1 MSKYVWCI
9 AMAIL
14 SVPPWLPNVSLGQ
27 VDRSSTVSL
36 HEDLIAARHLIKRGD
51 TADAVTKV
59 RAFLSTD
66 GARDPIQRQAAL
78 RALLAAYEQLGATQE
93 IVDTVQESDDS
104 LSDQSFRA
112 LVRSRAVACLIRLK
126 QYDKAVSLG
135 QAGVEAYAGDADAAT
150 LLVSPVQEA
159 LYRSGHTSKAI
170 DYGRSVVK
178 DFPGNVAVARAA
190 SRSLA
195 DILFARGLYDGAY
208 EAYRVVTELVPEAL
222 STNTHY
228 RVQYAICAAH
238 HSKEEIR
245 LTAIP
250 ILEKVIRDEPEF
262 RNRVFVYH
270 TLGRLYKA
278 FGDLQRA
285 RAYLTLVAEGDH
297 EREAAKAL
305 ALDARG
311 QIRMIDGLSPVEQP
325 LSRHAEELLEET
337 IEETVEALEAEG
349 QSPGIPREG
358 ASLVIA
364 TEQEQQSALV
374 SQGPDM
380 WSDRSDSADNSW
392 ASWSLWLSVGCCAAG
407 GIGIV
412 AVTILGSRRRRN
424 KGLAQSGIRSDAPAK
439 PPAETGS

>member
-1 MSKYVWCI
+1 MS
-9 AMAIL
+9 
-14 SVPPWLPNVSLGQ
+14 P
-27 VDRSSTVSL
+27 
-36 HEDLIAARHLIKRGD
+36 
-51 TADAVTKV
+51 
-59 RAFLSTD
+59 
-66 GARDPIQRQAAL
+66 
-78 RALLAAYEQLGATQE
+78 
-93 IVDTVQESDDS
+93 
-104 LSDQSFRA
+104 
-112 LVRSRAVACLIRLK
+112 
-126 QYDKAVSLG
+126 
-135 QAGVEAYAGDADAAT
+135 
-150 LLVSPVQEA
+150 
-159 LYRSGHTSKAI
+159 
-170 DYGRSVVK
+170 
-178 DFPGNVAVARAA
+178 
-190 SRSLA
+190 
-195 DILFARGLYDGAY
+195 DI
-208 EAYRVVTELVPEAL
+208 
-222 STNTHY
+222 
-228 RVQYAICAAH
+228 
-238 HSKEEIR
+238 
-245 LTAIP
+245 
-250 ILEKVIRDEPEF
+250 
-262 RNRVFVYH
+262 
-270 TLGRLYKA
+270 
-278 FGDLQRA
+278 